1 MKFQLGKTVQTQG
14 IAHTTQN
21 DPVFAH
27 NIQAIF
33 SRYCKGDWGDLCDDD
48 KKMNDDAVTMGNDRI
63 LASYNVPTAQADTKK
78 VYIITEY
85 DRSVTTVLFAD
96 EY

>member
-14 IAHTTQN
+14 IAHESKD
-21 DPVFAH
+21 DPIFAR

-33 SRYCKGDWGDLCDDD
+33 TRYINGDWGDLCDDD
-48 KKMNDDAVTMGNDRI
+48 KKMNDDAVATGDDRI
-63 LASYNVPTAQADTKK
+63 LASYLVPTATAETKK